1 MYVII
6 RLLYLV
12 KKKKEEPK
20 LFVAQILEITNNEVT
35 CLFLRRVVNRETFYF
50 PIKED
55 VMTLEKTKIMRIIKD
70 YTFRRGYLNIKEK
83 NEVINLL
90 FKYS

>member
-1 MYVII
+1 M
-6 RLLYLV
+6 
-12 KKKKEEPK
+12 
-20 LFVAQILEITNNEVT
+20 
-35 CLFLRRVVNRETFYF
+35 NRETFYF
-50 PIKED
+50 PTKED
-55 VMTLEKTKIMRIIKD
+55 VMILEKTKIMRIIKD